1 MPTSLIFN
9 HLLKIIDNCNLY
21 SKLTQIQFQ
30 FQIQILLPFSK
41 MFQNVPKVSKIKQT
55 QFKSSEDPVKGQTN
69 YNVVHLM
76 ENMLHKC
83 QNLILKCLL
92 KINRNPKKYYL
103 TNLFKFILS
112 TRSKIF
118 KNRIFSIFNWG

>member
-1 MPTSLIFN
+1 MPKSLIFN
-9 HLLKIIDNCNLY
+9 HLVKIIDNCNLY

-30 FQIQILLPFSK
+30 FQILLPFTR

-76 ENMLHKC
+76 RNVLHKC
-83 QNLILKCLL
+83 QNLILKRLL
-92 KINRNPKKYYL
+92 KINRKPKKYYL
-103 TNLFKFILS
+103 TNLFKGILS
-112 TRSKIF
+112 STDWSIDA
-118 KNRIFSIFNWG
+118 RIFT

>member
-9 HLLKIIDNCNLY
+9 HLVKIIENCNLY
-21 SKLTQIQFQ
+21 SKLTQIQCKF
-30 FQIQILLPFSK
+30 QILLPFTR

-103 TNLFKFILS
+103 TNLFKSILS
-112 TRSKIF
+112 SMDWSRDS
-118 KNRIFSIFNWG
+118 R